1 MILSLDIVCFVS
13 TLKPVTATNM
23 SYVSVV
29 TVWLAGFVSILWF
42 TIKKTTASEPQ
53 IDMEKL
59 QVRRDKALT
68 GVLARSGED

>member
-1 MILSLDIVCFVS
+1 
-13 TLKPVTATNM
+13 M